1 MRAGG
6 ARATIR
12 LRSFCHV
19 MSVATKGLDCID
31 DIVAML
37 VGGCGTEAHKSAA
50 ASGSFTLAGV
60 VAVVIEERD
69 EKGRVRVRQ
78 DRRRTADVQERVAAA
93 VVAAAAKAEA
103 AKAVRAASPAPI
115 ALHPL
120 VLVPSGLDWTFV
132 GAQAAEAERLAAE
145 EAEAAAAKRIAE
157 LPAMLRAGTQPTRN
171 GNLLHGY

>member
-103 AKAVRAASPAPI
+103 AKAVRADSPATI

-120 VLVPSGLDWTFV
+120 FLFFFQAGLT
-132 GAQAAEAERLAAE
+132 GLSLGR
-145 EAEAAAAKRIAE
+145 R
-157 LPAMLRAGTQPTRN
+157 RRRRRG
-171 GNLLHGY
+171 

>member
-37 VGGCGTEAHKSAA
+37 VGGCGTDAHKSAA

-103 AKAVRAASPAPI
+103 AKAVRAAGPAPI

-120 VLVPSGLDWTFV
+120 VLPSTVDRILW
-132 GAQAAEAERLAAE
+132 AQAAEAERLAAE

-171 GNLLHGY
+171 RNSP